1 MSRSCVTP
9 DFDDLSDSLLMV
21 VAVPMVEVG
30 KVDDNAK
37 EGNVDLEA
45 EVDVEEDEDVEEEDG
60 VGDKVDRTDTDPGKS
75 EEEDPPPVVNKPALA
90 DRSFTKRFS

>member
-1 MSRSCVTP
+1 M
-9 DFDDLSDSLLMV
+9 LV
-21 VAVPMVEVG
+21 VVPMVEVG

-37 EGNVDLEA
+37 EGIVDMV
-45 EVDVEEDEDVEEEDG
+45 VDVDAEEDEVDEDVDDDDG

-75 EEEDPPPVVNKPALA
+75 EDPPPVVNKAALV